1 MNTSNKFVA
10 TVNTNSNNT
19 NEVTLMN
26 IQAQFNI
33 ILANQYWYGLSLNQ
47 KIAMLCT
54 GGKEY
59 TSTLNTAIVAVES
72 HRRTHKQR
80 SATTIAKKRN
90 KRVVKVARATTVI
103 FDHGIKTSNSVI
115 AKGRE
120 LLRSIGRKVSNL
132 LPSQVELEVFSLNIS
147 ELTWKIKEEAVN
159 TAWIAFKAEL
169 SA

>member
-1 MNTSNKFVA
+1 MKTSNKF
-10 TVNTNSNNT
+10 TT
-19 NEVTLMN
+19 
-26 IQAQFNI
+26 IQKQFDAI
-33 ILANQYWYGLSLNQ
+33 VANQAWYGLTLEQ
-47 KIAMLCT
+47 KIALLCSA
-54 GGKEY
+54 GKEY
-59 TSTLNTAIVAVES
+59 KATLNATIVAVES

-80 SATTIAKKRN
+80 SAMVVAKKRN

-103 FDHGIKTSNSVI
+103 FDHCIKTSNSVI

-159 TAWIAFKAEL
+159 TAWVAFKAEL
-169 SA
+169 SI